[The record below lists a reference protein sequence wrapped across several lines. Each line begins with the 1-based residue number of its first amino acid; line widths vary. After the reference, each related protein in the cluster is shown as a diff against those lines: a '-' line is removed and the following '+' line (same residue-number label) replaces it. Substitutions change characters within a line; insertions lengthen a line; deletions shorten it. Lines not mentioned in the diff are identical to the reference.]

1 MKRSSII
8 VKTLVLTMACSM
20 VLGIA
25 GCGKKKKEEVE
36 STESTEQ
43 TTETTPMVTVPPTT
57 EETTLKEYGMS
68 IAPNDVEV
76 TWKEETMEA
85 KVMYV
90 SGVEKYLK
98 VRKGPGTDDTK
109 YPVVSKLPKGTQVVV
124 VAKTDNNWY
133 KLEDGFYVS
142 CDYIKDTKPS

>member
-20 VLGIA
+20 VLA
-25 GCGKKKKEEVE
+25 SAACGKKKKEET
-36 STESTEQ
+36 TETTEQ

-57 EETTLKEYGMS
+57 TETTLLEYGMT
-68 IAPNDVEV
+68 IAPNDQEV
-76 TWKEETMEA
+76 TWKEESFEP

-90 SGVEKYLK
+90 SGITTYLK
-98 VRKGPGTDDTK
+98 VRKGPGAGDGKD
-109 YPVVSKLPKGTQVVV
+109 YAVVGKLTNGTEVVV

-133 KLEDGFYVS
+133 KLQDGYYVS
-142 CDYIKDTKPS
+142 ADYIKDTKPS